1 MARHSACLGMTS
13 RRIPAHTKVT
23 PRYADRGGT
32 MYDAFLAL
40 SFAAMIFTPA
50 LVAFHVSRSAE
61 SHLE

>member
-1 MARHSACLGMTS
+1 
-13 RRIPAHTKVT
+13 
-23 PRYADRGGT
+23 

>member
-1 MARHSACLGMTS
+1 
-13 RRIPAHTKVT
+13 
-23 PRYADRGGT
+23 

-50 LVAFHVSRSAE
+50 IVAFHVSRNAE